1 MFDSWAVVIIVT
13 VSVLTE
19 TCQFLLIFLCPT
31 QFSDKT
37 NNEVKVTSSKL
48 IILNVSAGIVS
59 SPSSP
64 AGAGELRVMFIIF
77 NN

>member
-1 MFDSWAVVIIVT
+1 MVIIVT

-19 TCQFLLIFLCPT
+19 TCQFRLIFLCST

-64 AGAGELRVMFIIF
+64 AEAGELRVMFIIF